1 MKKLLLCIFLVLM
14 FCNTGFA
21 EENAEMIGY
30 KEKKLDYNFECLSL
44 DKKNKK
50 LFGFKIYS
58 NPNKIS
64 GLDGKDE
71 ILFKV
76 PYFNKLYGLP
86 TSLVIA
92 VDINGEEF
100 RVTLTDQI
108 IGQVN
113 NLKTLYNT
121 TYEDPESFE
130 QVSAEISSIIQEIS
144 NSVEPKP
151 DDGHLDNLIQQVI
164 KIVDDRA
171 HEENM
176 QSKDSPSSKKV
187 KKRNKKTKSKK

>member
-1 MKKLLLCIFLVLM
+1 
-14 FCNTGFA
+14 
-21 EENAEMIGY
+21 MIT
-30 KEKKLDYNFECLSL
+30 KEIN
-44 DKKNKK
+44 
-50 LFGFKIYS
+50 
-58 NPNKIS
+58 
-64 GLDGKDE
+64 
-71 ILFKV
+71 
-76 PYFNKLYGLP
+76 
-86 TSLVIA
+86 
-92 VDINGEEF
+92 INGEEF

-113 NLKTLYNT
+113 NLKILYNT

-176 QSKDSPSSKKV
+176 QSKDNPSSKKV

>member
-1 MKKLLLCIFLVLM
+1 
-14 FCNTGFA
+14 
-21 EENAEMIGY
+21 MIT
-30 KEKKLDYNFECLSL
+30 KE
-44 DKKNKK
+44 
-50 LFGFKIYS
+50 I
-58 NPNKIS
+58 
-64 GLDGKDE
+64 
-71 ILFKV
+71 
-76 PYFNKLYGLP
+76 
-86 TSLVIA
+86 
-92 VDINGEEF
+92 DINGEEF

-121 TYEDPESFE
+121 AYEDPESFE

-176 QSKDSPSSKKV
+176 QSKDNPSSKKV